1 MPGGNPGGQS
11 GGNELT
17 RFEIGSPVSRE
28 DVGLCRHPPSFPV
41 WHRELGLPP
50 FLLPPVRFLSVSR
63 TSFLAATTLL
73 AILLI
78 GCAPAK
84 PHETV
89 LKFSGSALG
98 AEGTL
103 VAKQLKQF
111 MVLNPDIHVE
121 LQRTPD
127 DASQRH
133 QLYVQWLNAR
143 VGNPDILQLD
153 VVWTPEFAAAGWV
166 LPLTRFGPAAKEFFP
181 ATIEANTWAG
191 QLYALP
197 WFADVGLLYR
207 RTDLVPN
214 EPRTLGELVTDAKTA
229 MARPGGPR
237 FGIVWQ
243 GARYEGLITGFVEYL
258 GAFGGRILDDSGR
271 VVVNQPEAVRALEFM
286 RDELYVS
293 HIAPLDVLTWHEEEA
308 RFAFQNGT
316 AAFMRNWPY
325 AVAAMSDTTQSRV
338 AGKFAVSPMPGSGE
352 GKGHSTATLGGSQ
365 LAINAY
371 SEFPE
376 AAYRLIAYLTAPEQ
390 MLERAQAVGQYP
402 TRPALYHD
410 ARLRSAIAIP
420 LDDARRAIESATPR
434 PVTPIYTELS
444 DILQIELHRALVRQ
458 AEPRDALNSAAKSID
473 ALIARTGMQKL
484 MSSTRV
490 TPAAASSDTAGH
502 SE

>member
-1 MPGGNPGGQS
+1 MMPLS
-11 GGNELT
+11 
-17 RFEIGSPVSRE
+17 SR
-28 DVGLCRHPPSFPV
+28 
-41 WHRELGLPP
+41 
-50 FLLPPVRFLSVSR
+50 LS
-63 TSFLAATTLL
+63 LARRS
-73 AILLI
+73 ILLI
-78 GCAPAK
+78 ALAGILPGCTRTPNK
-84 PHETV
+84 NETV
-89 LKFSGSALG
+89 LTFSGSALG

-103 VAKQLKQF
+103 VAKQLKRF
-111 MVLNPDIHVE
+111 MQLHPDVRVE

-166 LPLTRFGPAAKEFFP
+166 LPLTRFAPATSEFFP
-181 ATIEANTWAG
+181 ATIAANTWAG

-197 WFADVGLLYR
+197 WFADVGLLFR
-207 RTDLVPN
+207 RTDFVPD
-214 EPRTLGELVTDAKTA
+214 EPRNLGELVTDAKQA

-271 VVVNQPEAVRALEFM
+271 VVVNQPEAVRALQFM
-286 RDELYVS
+286 RDELYTW

-316 AAFMRNWPY
+316 AVFMRNWPY
-325 AVAAMSDTTQSRV
+325 AVAAMSDKTQSRV
-338 AGKFAVSPMPGSGE
+338 AGKFAVSPMPASG
-352 GKGHSTATLGGSQ
+352 GANGHSTAALGGSQ

-371 SEFPE
+371 TESPD
-376 AAYRLIAYLTAPEQ
+376 AAYRLIEYLTAPEQ

-410 ARLRSAIAIP
+410 PRLRSAIAIP

-444 DILQIELHRALVRQ
+444 EILQIELHRALVRQ
-458 AEPRDALNSAAKSID
+458 AEPQDALNSAASRIN
-473 ALIARTGMQKL
+473 ALIERTGMRKL
-484 MSSTRV
+484 MSSAHNAPMPSAT
-490 TPAAASSDTAGH
+490 STATH
-502 SE
+502 TE

>member
-1 MPGGNPGGQS
+1 MAV
-11 GGNELT
+11 
-17 RFEIGSPVSRE
+17 RGSRSLRE
-28 DVGLCRHPPSFPV
+28 SARRASFTA
-41 WHRELGLPP
+41 
-50 FLLPPVRFLSVSR
+50 LLAGAAVVAGCAR
-63 TSFLAATTLL
+63 TST
-73 AILLI
+73 
-78 GCAPAK
+78 K
-84 PHETV
+84 HETV
-89 LKFSGSALG
+89 LTFSGSALG

-103 VAKQLKQF
+103 VAKQLKRF
-111 MVLNPDIHVE
+111 MQLNPGIRVE

-166 LPLTRFGPAAKEFFP
+166 LPLTRFAPASGEFFP
-181 ATIEANTWAG
+181 ATIAANTWAG

-207 RTDLVPN
+207 RTDLVPK
-214 EPRTLGELVTDAKTA
+214 EPTTLGELVTDARQA
-229 MARPGGPR
+229 MSRPGGPR

-271 VVVNQPEAVRALEFM
+271 AVVNRPEAVRALQFM
-286 RDELYVS
+286 RDELYRW

-308 RFAFQNGT
+308 RFAFQNGS

-325 AVAAMSDTTQSRV
+325 PVAAMSDKAQSKV
-338 AGKFAVSPMPGSGE
+338 AGKFAVSPMPASGE
-352 GKGHSTATLGGSQ
+352 GEGHSTASLGGAQ

-371 SEFPE
+371 SEAPD

-390 MLERAQAVGQYP
+390 MLERARAVGQYP

-410 ARLRSAIAIP
+410 PRLARALTIP

-458 AEPRDALNSAAKSID
+458 AEPQEALNSAANEIN
-473 ALIARTGMQKL
+473 ALIDRTGMRKL
-484 MSSTRV
+484 MASAHP
-490 TPAAASSDTAGH
+490 TPAPVQPDSAGTGR
-502 SE
+502 